1 MTVLRTAYRVVR
13 VTPYAVERSLPEGD
27 SIRNTNMGVNVHK
40 GKAVLLII
48 AVSVLFMS
56 GCAKKAEENTPKE
69 TAREP
74 AEKKPVTPT
83 DIPVIPKDAKDEV
96 NVSGLDKEQKILSF
110 DMTGFTKDGERKW
123 AIKGE
128 SADIV
133 SDTVKLNNIEADTY
147 DADRT
152 VTLEADS
159 GTYDKESGG
168 VKLEQNVVVTTSDGI
183 KLTAEWFEWDSKTN
197 TVTTDSIVEVRK
209 DNLYASG
216 SGAVASANSKEVQLN
231 KDVLVKQDDI
241 TVTSKGPLHIDYS
254 NRKASFN
261 DKVKVTD
268 SRGEMTSDRLDILFN
283 TDTKKIEEIVAEGNV
298 ELKRGDNLAKG
309 QKIIYTPEDGKAILT
324 GNPEIYIYSE
334 KDMQNAFIG
343 N

>member
-1 MTVLRTAYRVVR
+1 MK
-13 VTPYAVERSLPEGD
+13 
-27 SIRNTNMGVNVHK
+27 K
-40 GKAVLLII
+40 GHILVAIILLALI
-48 AVSVLFMS
+48 AS
-56 GCAKKAEENTPKE
+56 GCAKKPQDKTVKGE
-69 TAREP
+69 
-74 AEKKPVTPT
+74 AEKPAVVSK
-83 DIPVIPKDAKDEV
+83 DIPVVPGDAKTEV

-110 DMTGFTKDGERKW
+110 DMTGFTKDGQRKW

-133 SDTVKLNNIEADTY
+133 ADTVKLNNIEADTY

-159 GTYDKESGG
+159 GTYDKESGA
-168 VKLEQNVVVTTSDGI
+168 VKLEENVVVTTSDGI

-197 TVTTDSIVEVRK
+197 TVKSDSLVEVRK

-216 SGAVASANSKEVQLN
+216 IGAQASANSKEVQLN
-231 KDVLVKQDDI
+231 KDVTVKQDDM
-241 TVTSKGPLHIDYS
+241 TVTSAGPLYIDYS
-254 NRKASFN
+254 NRKASFT
-261 DKVKVTD
+261 DKVKVID
-268 SRGEMTSDRLDILFN
+268 PRGELTADRLDILFN
-283 TDTKKIEEIVAEGNV
+283 TDSKKMEEIIASGNV
-298 ELKRGDNLAKG
+298 ELKRGDNIAKG

-334 KDMQNAFIG
+334 KDMQNALVG

>member
-1 MTVLRTAYRVVR
+1 MK
-13 VTPYAVERSLPEGD
+13 
-27 SIRNTNMGVNVHK
+27 K
-40 GKAVLLII
+40 GHILVAIILL
-48 AVSVLFMS
+48 ALMAS
-56 GCAKKAEENTPKE
+56 GCAKKPQDKTVK
-69 TAREP
+69 RE
-74 AEKKPVTPT
+74 AEKKPAVIAK
-83 DIPVIPKDAKDEV
+83 DIPVVPKDAKAEV

-110 DMTGFTKDGERKW
+110 DMTGFTKDGQRKW

-133 SDTVKLNNIEADTY
+133 ADTVKLNNIEADTY

-159 GTYDKESGG
+159 GTYDKDSGA
-168 VKLEQNVVVTTSDGI
+168 VKLEENVVVTTSDGI
-183 KLTAEWFEWDSKTN
+183 KLTADWFEWDSKTN
-197 TVTTDSIVEVRK
+197 TVKSDSLVEVRK

-216 SGAVASANSKEVQLN
+216 TGAQASANSKEVQLN
-231 KDVLVKQDDI
+231 KDVTVKQDDM
-241 TVTSKGPLHIDYS
+241 TVTSAGPLYIDYS
-254 NRKASFN
+254 NRKASFT

-268 SRGEMTSDRLDILFN
+268 PRGELTADRLDILFN
-283 TDTKKIEEIVAEGNV
+283 TDSKKMEEIIASGNV
-298 ELKRGDNLAKG
+298 ELKRGDNIAKG

-334 KDMQNAFIG
+334 KDMQNALVG